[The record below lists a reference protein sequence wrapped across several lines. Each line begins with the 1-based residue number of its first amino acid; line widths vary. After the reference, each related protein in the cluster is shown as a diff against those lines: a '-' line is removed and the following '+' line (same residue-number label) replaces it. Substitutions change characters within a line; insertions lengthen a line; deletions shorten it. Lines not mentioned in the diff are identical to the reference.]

1 MNLLHKYYIYTA
13 RYIVSLYRTNM
24 IFIRTKLINFFL
36 NHAFNSLQYQPLDIN
51 ALKVLDIA
59 FFNYYDV
66 LDKETLTNIV
76 DKLFHILV
84 AFSMFLQVVD
94 ESTCKGVLHCMKLYE
109 NNKFLPLLEFKIY
122 IINDSYIFHMLF
134 NRKNAVEYSILIDY
148 ITLLNILHR
157 IKYNKLKIKVVNN
170 DNDINSTIN
179 SRLMA
184 LGTVSFNRSL

>member
-1 MNLLHKYYIYTA
+1 MNKLHKYYIYTA
-13 RYIVSLYRTNM
+13 RYINSLYRTN
-24 IFIRTKLINFFL
+24 IRFLRTKLINFFL

-51 ALKVLDIA
+51 SLKTLDIA

-84 AFSMFLQVVD
+84 AFSMFLQVPD

-122 IINDSYIFHMLF
+122 IINNSYIFHMLF
-134 NRKNAVEYSILIDY
+134 NRKNASEYSIRIDQ

-157 IKYNKLKIKVVNN
+157 IKYNKLKIKVINN
-170 DNDINSTIN
+170 DNTIN
-179 SRLMA
+179 NTINNRLMG
-184 LGTVSFNRSL
+184 LGSISFNRCL